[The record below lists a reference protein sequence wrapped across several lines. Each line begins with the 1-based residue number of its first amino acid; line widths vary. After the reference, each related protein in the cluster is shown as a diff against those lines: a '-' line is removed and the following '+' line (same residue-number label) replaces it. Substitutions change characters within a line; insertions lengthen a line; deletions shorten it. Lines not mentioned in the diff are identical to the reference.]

1 MLKIYYQK
9 PKHKEPPMDTINK
22 KHEIFNK
29 INNVFSQVTNID
41 SPESITETI
50 NIIKGNMLN
59 IGADILE
66 YWITNIFPNKLDSNI
81 LSDDVNF
88 KGYVEKTYLSTLGEI
103 KINRAYYY
111 DSKNKEGVYPIEDKY
126 PFLKDY
132 CLPDMKE
139 IVCFTSC
146 LNPFDL
152 TQEIIEKLAGIRVS
166 TSQTQKI
173 TKKIGSKLI
182 DKEEYEIENPPKY
195 TSSKREIDRMV
206 ISMDGAM
213 IKTYDDWKEVKSG
226 VIYEIKKRSESL
238 DSVNKSY
245 ISKIEDCHSFQK
257 RIKQEA
263 RRRHY
268 LDAKELSV
276 IGDGARWI
284 WDLAEKEFPL
294 ATQIVDWYHAKQH
307 LCSAITL
314 LYNNKKNKEYDELLK
329 KCSDL
334 LYNGNIEELEKVI
347 KAKIYDNNLIERL
360 DDLAAINTEIEY
372 FIRNKKRMQYSFFK
386 ENDWPIGSGIIE
398 AACKQLVQLRLKR
411 NGMKWK
417 REGAH
422 CVLKLRCMYLS
433 GRWDE
438 VKSSINIE
446 KAA

>member
-1 MLKIYYQK
+1 
-9 PKHKEPPMDTINK
+9 MDTINK
-22 KHEIFNK
+22 KNEIFNK
-29 INNVFSQVTNID
+29 INNVFSQVSKIS

-50 NIIKGNMLN
+50 DIIKENMLN
-59 IGADILE
+59 IGANILE
-66 YWITNIFPNKLDSNI
+66 YWITNIFPNKLENKNTPG
-81 LSDDVNF
+81 DDIHF
-88 KGYVEKTYLSTLGEI
+88 KGFVEKTHLSTLGEI

-111 DSKNKEGVYPIEDKY
+111 DCKNKKGFYPIENQY

-132 CLPDMKE
+132 CFPDMKE
-139 IVCFTSC
+139 IICFTSC

-152 TQEIIEKLAGIRVS
+152 TQEIIEKLSGIRVS
-166 TSQTQKI
+166 TSQIQKI
-173 TKKIGSKLI
+173 TKQIGTKLVNQEENEIKNPSKYTASKGKI
-182 DKEEYEIENPPKY
+182 DK
-195 TSSKREIDRMV
+195 MV

-226 VIYEIKKRSESL
+226 VIYEIKKKSASL
-238 DSVNKSY
+238 SSINKSY
-245 ISKIEDCHSFQK
+245 VSKIEDCHSFQK

-268 LDAKELSV
+268 LDTKELAV

-284 WDLAEKEFPL
+284 WDLAEKEFPF
-294 ATQIVDWYHAKQH
+294 AAQIVDWYHAKQH
-307 LCSAITL
+307 LCSVISL
-314 LYNNKKNKEYDELLK
+314 LYDNKKSKESEELLNQ
-329 KCSDL
+329 CSDL

-347 KAKIYDNNLIERL
+347 RAKIYDNNLMDRL
-360 DDLAAINTEIEY
+360 DDLMVINTEIEY
-372 FIRNKKRMQYSFFK
+372 FTKNKKRMQYSYFK

-417 REGAH
+417 KDGAH

-438 VKSSINIE
+438 VKSNINIE
-446 KAA
+446 NAA

>member
-1 MLKIYYQK
+1 
-9 PKHKEPPMDTINK
+9 MDTINK
-22 KHEIFNK
+22 KDEIFNK
-29 INNVFSQVTNID
+29 FNNIFSQIINID
-41 SPESITETI
+41 SPESITETT
-50 NIIKGNMLN
+50 NIIKENMLN

-66 YWITNIFPNKLDSNI
+66 YWIKETFPNKLTDKKLLDNDI
-81 LSDDVNF
+81 KY
-88 KGYVEKTYLSTLGEI
+88 KGLVEKTYLSTLGEI
-103 KINRAYYY
+103 RINRAYYY
-111 DSKNKEGVYPIEDKY
+111 DNNNQRGYYPIENRY

-139 IVCFTSC
+139 IICFISC
-146 LNPFDL
+146 LNPFEL
-152 TQEIIEKLAGIRVS
+152 TQEIIEKLSRIRVS
-166 TSQTQKI
+166 TSQIQKV
-173 TKKIGSKLI
+173 TKQIGSKLI
-182 DKEEYEIENPPKY
+182 DIEEYEIKNPPKY
-195 TSSKREIDRMV
+195 TASKRKIDRIV
-206 ISMDGAM
+206 VSTDGAM

-226 VIYEIKKRSESL
+226 VIYEIEKKSDSL
-238 DSVNKSY
+238 SSINKSY
-245 ISKIEDCHSFQK
+245 ISKIEDSHSFQK

-268 LDAKELSV
+268 LDAKEIAV

-307 LCSAITL
+307 LCSAINL
-314 LYNNKKNKEYDELLK
+314 LYNNKKNKESEELLK
-329 KCSDL
+329 QCSDL
-334 LYNGNIEELEKVI
+334 LYCGKIEKLEKVI
-347 KAKIYDNNLIERL
+347 RTKIYDNDLIDRL
-360 DDLAAINTEIEY
+360 DDLAKINTEIEY
-372 FIRNKKRMQYSFFK
+372 FIKNKKRMQYSYFK

-417 REGAH
+417 KNGAH

-438 VKSSINIE
+438 VKSNIKIE

>member
-1 MLKIYYQK
+1 
-9 PKHKEPPMDTINK
+9 MDTINK
-22 KHEIFNK
+22 KDEIFNK
-29 INNVFSQVTNID
+29 INNVFSQVINID

-50 NIIKGNMLN
+50 NIIKENMLN

-66 YWITNIFPNKLDSNI
+66 YWITNIFPNKLEKNNT
-81 LSDDVNF
+81 LSDNIKF
-88 KGYVEKTYLSTLGEI
+88 KGFVEKTYLSTLGEV

-111 DSKNKEGVYPIEDKY
+111 DSKNKKAFYPMENKH

-139 IVCFTSC
+139 IICFTSC

-152 TQEIIEKLAGIRVS
+152 TQEIIEKLTGIRVS
-166 TSQTQKI
+166 TSQIQKI
-173 TKKIGSKLI
+173 TKQIGSKLV

-195 TSSKREIDRMV
+195 TTSKIKIDKMV
-206 ISMDGAM
+206 LSMDGAM

-226 VIYEIKKRSESL
+226 VIYEIKKKSDSL
-238 DSVNKSY
+238 SSINKSY

-268 LDAKELSV
+268 LDAKALAV

-294 ATQIVDWYHAKQH
+294 AAQIVDWYHAKQH
-307 LCSAITL
+307 LCSAINL
-314 LYNNKKNKEYDELLK
+314 LYDNKKSKESDELLK

-334 LYNGNIEELEKVI
+334 LYNGNIEELEKI
-347 KAKIYDNNLIERL
+347 IRAKIYDNKIIDRL
-360 DDLAAINTEIEY
+360 DDLVVINTEIEY
-372 FIRNKKRMQYSFFK
+372 FIKNKKRMQYAYFK
-386 ENDWPIGSGIIE
+386 ANDWPIGSGIIE

-417 REGAH
+417 KDGAH

-438 VKSSINIE
+438 VKSSINIK